1 MRSFFA
7 CGFATILS
15 SCLAS
20 HNSVTAEGLCLL
32 QTKAAKHGRSHH
44 ADEIAQSDNDVSVPP
59 SEKGISEKTVLLSS
73 SSGAESDNSDDLSH
87 DKKLQG
93 ITDLEAYGGSMM
105 DLVLGG
111 WRHSHENPSKK
122 STMGSPS
129 AVSSAEVVRTPSA
142 TVAPVPNSISKQVVD
157 AFGDP
162 IRDMDVDLL
171 STAPAR
177 VRSDPILEDVPPVE
191 TAESGPSEEP
201 ADKVLAEAQKS
212 LEAYSAVLSETEKIS
227 LLGKTADE
235 SESHQTREESAI
247 DKSRSHQ
254 HHEVSTG
261 GSGAH
266 HVVEHK
272 LAVQQKALAM
282 EHFAG
287 KKIEAAAQKTVSTF
301 SDAEAHLSKAKFATA
316 SGRLPVRQQ
325 THPHAPTAQ

>member
-1 MRSFFA
+1 M
-7 CGFATILS
+7 
-15 SCLAS
+15 
-20 HNSVTAEGLCLL
+20 TAEGLCLL

-44 ADEIAQSDNDVSVPP
+44 TEEIARSDTDVSVPQ
-59 SEKGISEKTVLLSS
+59 SEKEISEKTVLLSS
-73 SSGAESDNSDDLSH
+73 SSDAESAYSDDLSQ

-122 STMGSPS
+122 SAMGSP
-129 AVSSAEVVRTPSA
+129 AAASSAEVVRTPNA
-142 TVAPVPNSISKQVVD
+142 PVAPVPNSISKQVVD

-191 TAESGPSEEP
+191 TTENGPSEEP

-227 LLGKTADE
+227 LLGQTADE
-235 SESHQTREESAI
+235 SESHQTREESTN

-254 HHEVSTG
+254 HHEALS
-261 GSGAH
+261 SSAH
-266 HVVEHK
+266 HVVERK
-272 LAVQQKALAM
+272 FAVQQKAVATEHLAD
-282 EHFAG
+282 
-287 KKIEAAAQKTVSTF
+287 KKAEAAAQKTVLTL
-301 SDAEAHLSKAKFATA
+301 SDAETHLSKAKIATA
-316 SGRLPVRQQ
+316 SGRQPVRQQ

>member
-1 MRSFFA
+1 MMRASLA
-7 CGFATILS
+7 CGIATIFVT
-15 SCLAS
+15 CVAS
-20 HNSVTAEGLCLL
+20 QNSEIPEGLCLL

-44 ADEIAQSDNDVSVPP
+44 EHEIALSDVDNSALVVESSP
-59 SEKGISEKTVLLSS
+59 EKTVLLSS
-73 SSGAESDNSDDLSH
+73 SSGSESAHSDELSN

-122 STMGSPS
+122 SAGPPPAS
-129 AVSSAEVVRTPSA
+129 AAETVRTPTAASA
-142 TVAPVPNSISKQVVD
+142 PAPSSISKQVVD

-177 VRSDPILEDVPPVE
+177 VRADPILEDVPPVE

-227 LLGKTADE
+227 LLGQTADE
-235 SESHQTREESAI
+235 SASHQTQEESKT
-247 DKSRSHQ
+247 DKSRSHL
-254 HHEVSTG
+254 HHEASTG
-261 GSGAH
+261 SSSAH

-272 LAVQQKALAM
+272 SAVQKKVIAT
-282 EHFAG
+282 EHFTS
-287 KKIEAAAQKTVSTF
+287 KKLEGPAQRTISTDGEKHMSKDKVAMAAVKQS
-301 SDAEAHLSKAKFATA
+301 
-316 SGRLPVRQQ
+316 VRQQ
-325 THPHAPTAQ
+325 MHQRTPTIQ